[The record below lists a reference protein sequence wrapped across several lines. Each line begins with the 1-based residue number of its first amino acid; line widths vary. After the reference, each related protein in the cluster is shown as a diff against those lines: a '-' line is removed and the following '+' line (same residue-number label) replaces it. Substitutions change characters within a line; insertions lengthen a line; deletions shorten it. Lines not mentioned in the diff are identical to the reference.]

1 MCIVLVDARGDSP
14 VVGEEVSE
22 NIVAADVE
30 KRLAVVLVSLVTVVV
45 VGAGMVGTNVAAGV
59 VETDCVV
66 EEGDMV
72 RVLRVV
78 LVAAAGK
85 LAEEAVLV
93 GLCEVLG
100 RAGVLVVMVA
110 GDGEETAVEVIGS
123 VVVDLEVAMGKVVEA
138 GVVVAEVVMS
148 T

>member
-22 NIVAADVE
+22 NVVAADVE

-45 VGAGMVGTNVAAGV
+45 VGAGMVGTDVAAGV
-59 VETDCVV
+59 VETVCVV

-85 LAEEAVLV
+85 LAEGAVLV

-100 RAGVLVVMVA
+100 RAGVLVMVA

-123 VVVDLEVAMGKVVEA
+123 VVVDLEVAVGRMVEA